1 MDTCEPHEVSLRNI
15 HVIPNCLLLF
25 FQASG
30 EGKTDND
37 NNFNPLSANPRK
49 WGLR

>member
-30 EGKTDND
+30 EGKADND
-37 NNFNPLSANPRK
+37 NNFNPLSANQTK
-49 WGLR
+49 